1 MTPGNYFLYSMRL
14 SWYSAKVRP
23 YLRFRQLPFDERT
36 PTLREYRGE
45 IRRRVGHAVVPV
57 VITPEGE
64 WLQDSSIIIER
75 LEERFPGNPVLPVTP
90 RQRMASYLL
99 ELWADEF
106 WLPAGVHA
114 RWSYPQ
120 NYPKWR
126 DELAA
131 AFAPGWPAPLNR
143 LFPLSLKWFMQ
154 RVNLQVG
161 ATPEQRPLIERWMDR
176 QLDAL
181 EHHFAVHPW
190 VLGRRPSLA
199 DFALAGPLCG
209 HLRYDLASSERWMQ
223 PRPHLYAWSERLW
236 SGVPE
241 ASGPW
246 VADDAVPTTLMPLLT
261 TAMGEMTP
269 YLDATASLVRGM
281 SNGPGGHLPRTV
293 GPVTV
298 PYADGTLTRLGV
310 PYTLWMAQRMRDV
323 LDEMPPAVAD
333 EARAWVRSIG
343 GQGFL
348 DLRLPRLRRVAV
360 HAALE

>member
-1 MTPGNYFLYSMRL
+1 MNPGSYFLYSMQL

-23 YLRFRQLPFDERT
+23 YLRFRRLPFDERT

-45 IRRRVGHAVVPV
+45 IRRRFGHAVVPV

-75 LEERFPGNPVLPVTP
+75 LEERFPGDPVLPVTP

-114 RWSYPQ
+114 RWSYPK

-126 DELAA
+126 DELST
-131 AFAPGWPAPLNR
+131 AFAPRWPAPLNR

-161 ATPEQRPLIERWMDR
+161 AIPEQRPLIERWMER

-181 EHHFAVHPW
+181 ERHFAVHPW
-190 VLGRRPSLA
+190 ILGRRPSLA

-209 HLRYDLASSERWMQ
+209 HLRYDLASSERWMR
-223 PRPHLYAWSERLW
+223 PRPHLYDWSERLW

-246 VADDAVPTTLMPLLT
+246 VADDEVPTTLLSLLT
-261 TAMGEMTP
+261 TAMSEMTP

-281 SNGPGGHLPRTV
+281 SNGPSGHLPRTV
-293 GPVTV
+293 GPVKV
-298 PYADGTLTRLGV
+298 PYADATLTRLGL
-310 PYTLWMAQRMRDV
+310 PYTLWMAQRVRDA
-323 LDEMPPAVAD
+323 LDEMPPADVD
-333 EARAWVRSIG
+333 EARAWIRSIG

-348 DLRLPRLRRVAV
+348 DLQLPRLRRVAV
-360 HAALE
+360 HAALA